1 MNLNLNKQQRFAL
14 LQLLTDYAETV
25 DAVAKLRGHRFRAL
39 IMVESDDDDKEFVAV
54 EFEKQLAL
62 KGLETQKSY
71 IEGRLRDFGI
81 EVDIAR

>member
-1 MNLNLNKQQRFAL
+1 MNLNKQQRFAL

-39 IMVESDDDDKEFVAV
+39 IMVGSDDSKEFVAV

>member
-39 IMVESDDDDKEFVAV
+39 IMVGSDDSKEFVAV

>member
-1 MNLNLNKQQRFAL
+1 MNLNKQQREAL
-14 LQLLTDYAETV
+14 EQLLTDYAKTV

-39 IMVESDDDDKEFVAV
+39 IMVGSDDGKEFVAV

>member
-25 DAVAKLRGHRFRAL
+25 DAVAKLRGHRFRAS
-39 IMVESDDDDKEFVAV
+39 ITVESDDGKEFVAV